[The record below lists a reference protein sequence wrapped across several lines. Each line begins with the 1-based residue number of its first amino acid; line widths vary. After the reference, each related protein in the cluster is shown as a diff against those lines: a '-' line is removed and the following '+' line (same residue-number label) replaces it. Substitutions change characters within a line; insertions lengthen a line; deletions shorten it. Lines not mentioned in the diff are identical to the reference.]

1 MMKKNLFV
9 NDNVWEAGKRFPMN
23 LQLFAEPNPEPDPE
37 PNSDSDPE
45 PDPDSDPE
53 PKDDKKEYTQ
63 KEIDTIVARAVRTGK
78 RQILDMLGIKDKK
91 VAADTL
97 ADIKKYLDSKETPEQ
112 KVAREEKQKEVDAAN
127 ERAERAEAK
136 VIALSLGAKKEYIDD
151 ILTIAMSKKKDDE
164 EIEDVLKEMKTKY
177 AAFFDDEEDENG
189 DGVNGAKK
197 DGTGRG
203 TKGGSKRNQQNK
215 SFAAQIAK
223 KKYEGTGKNSF
234 FTRT

>member
-23 LQLFAEPNPEPDPE
+23 LQLFAEPDPESDPE

-45 PDPDSDPE
+45 PNSDSDPE

-78 RQILDMLGIKDKK
+78 RQILDMLGIRDKK

-177 AAFFDDEEDENG
+177 AAFFEDEEDENG
-189 DGVNGAKK
+189 DHVKK
-197 DGTGRG
+197 DGTGSR
-203 TKGGSKRNQQNK
+203 TKGGSKRQQQNK

>member
-1 MMKKNLFV
+1 MKKNLFV
-9 NDNVWEAGKRFPMN
+9 NYNVWEAGKRFPMN
-23 LQLFAEPNPEPDPE
+23 LQLFAEPDP
-37 PNSDSDPE
+37 DSDPE
-45 PDPDSDPE
+45 PDPDSDPEPDPE

-97 ADIKKYLDSKETPEQ
+97 ADIKKYLDFKETPEQ
-112 KVAREEKQKEVDAAN
+112 KVAREEKQKEIDEAN

-136 VIALSLGAKKEYIDD
+136 SIALIMGVKKEYIDD

-177 AAFFDDEEDENG
+177 AAFFDNEEDENG
-189 DGVNGAKK
+189 DRVKK
-197 DGTGRG
+197 DGTGSR

>member
-9 NDNVWEAGKRFPMN
+9 NDNVWEAEKRFPMN
-23 LQLFAEPNPEPDPE
+23 LQLFAEPDPE
-37 PNSDSDPE
+37 SDPEQNSDSDPE
-45 PDPDSDPE
+45 PNSDSDPE

-189 DGVNGAKK
+189 DRVKK
-197 DGTGRG
+197 DGTGSR
-203 TKGGSKRNQQNK
+203 TKGGSKRQQQNK

>member
-1 MMKKNLFV
+1 MKKNLFV

>member
-9 NDNVWEAGKRFPMN
+9 NYNVWEAGKRFPMN
-23 LQLFAEPNPEPDPE
+23 LQLFAEPDP
-37 PNSDSDPE
+37 DSDPE
-45 PDPDSDPE
+45 PDPDSDPEPDPE

-97 ADIKKYLDSKETPEQ
+97 ADIKKYLDFKETPEQ
-112 KVAREEKQKEVDAAN
+112 KVAREEKQKEIDEAN

-136 VIALSLGAKKEYIDD
+136 SIALIMGVKKEYIDD

-177 AAFFDDEEDENG
+177 AAFFDNEEDENG
-189 DGVNGAKK
+189 DRVKK
-197 DGTGRG
+197 DGTGSR